1 LKTSKKKVRLKTL
14 ASGLKKIV
22 TSFIQI
28 LRQKYLVF
36 LFFVALS
43 TLAWYIR
50 ALSEI
55 YSTDVRYPVRYINLP
70 KNRILSQAPPENL
83 NLHISAD
90 GFTLLGYK
98 LKLKRPLRFDVNSFS
113 FYSLTS
119 DSSSVYIVTRYAL
132 ERLTAELSESNKNIQ
147 ILSINP
153 DTIVF
158 NFSRLEKKKLPVVA
172 MLKPNKTLFARQH
185 MLNGNPYVIPDS
197 LIVSGP
203 SKIIDTLK
211 QVFTKELDFQNLTD
225 TVEKDIQ
232 LEQFSEN
239 VTFSIKKVKVFI
251 PVDRYTESQFDI
263 PVAQINVPDTLI
275 LKIFPKNVRIKYLI
289 TLSNFDRVTPETF
302 KPCVDFNSRDID
314 LGTKLK
320 IEVGTLPSYVHGVKI
335 IPNNVEFLIEKQSAE
350 GWNNRRDR

>member
-1 LKTSKKKVRLKTL
+1 LKTPNKKIRNKTFI
-14 ASGLKKIV
+14 SGLKKIV
-22 TSFIQI
+22 ASFIQI

-50 ALSEI
+50 ALSET

-83 NLHISAD
+83 NLRISAD

-113 FYSLTS
+113 LYSLSS
-119 DSSSVYIVTRYAL
+119 DSSSVYILARYAL
-132 ERLTAELSESNKNIQ
+132 ERLTAELNESNKNIQ
-147 ILSINP
+147 ILSITP
-153 DTIVF
+153 DTIFF

-172 MLKPNKTLFARQH
+172 MLKPNKILFARQH

-197 LIVSGP
+197 IIVSGP
-203 SKIIDTLK
+203 SIIIDTLK
-211 QVFTKELDFQNLTD
+211 LVYTQVLDFQNLID

-232 LEQFSEN
+232 LEKFSDK
-239 VTFSIKKVKVFI
+239 VTFSVKKVKVFI
-251 PVDRYTESQFDI
+251 PVDRYTESQFEI
-263 PVAQINVPDTLI
+263 PVAQINLPDTLI
-275 LKIFPKNVRIKYLI
+275 MKIFPKNVRIKYLI
-289 TLSNFDRVTPETF
+289 TLSNFDKVTPETF
-302 KPCVDFNSRDID
+302 KPFVDFSSRDID
-314 LGTKLK
+314 IGSKLK
-320 IEVGTLPSYVHGVKI
+320 VEVGTLPSYVHGVKI
-335 IPNNVEFLIEKQSAE
+335 IPSNVEFLIEKQSAE